1 MSTTRSQKRKN
12 IRQENSENVSDGFVS
27 PAVVQNTCFLEQ
39 DVSTAGPSK
48 PKSPRIENSLLESL
62 RASLKEEITSEIK
75 NLLIESQ
82 KEMMTL
88 LKPETRDNVRENVEE
103 GMENETRC
111 FYTSTR
117 SVRISSTQN
126 DQVISRN
133 TYPVSSVFQLARQNF
148 FSRRSLFGF

>member
-12 IRQENSENVSDGFVS
+12 IQQENSENVSDGFVS
-27 PAVVQNTCFLEQ
+27 PVVVENTCFSEQ

-48 PKSPRIENSLLESL
+48 QKSPWIENSLLESL

-75 NLLIESQ
+75 SLLIESQ
-82 KEMMTL
+82 KEMMKL

-103 GMENETRC
+103 GMENETGS
-111 FYTSTR
+111 FYTPTR

-126 DQVISRN
+126 DQDISRN
-133 TYPVSSVFQLARQNF
+133 NH
-148 FSRRSLFGF
+148 